1 VAALGSRGGLARPRE
16 VAAQLGITPEAARH
30 RLRRLEKTGR
40 VRRVGHG
47 VFAAS
52 EDQLGDEAN
61 RIVAALRPLKGD
73 AHLTGLDILG
83 WRLHQ
88 HVTDLPRL
96 MCVDPLAERDA
107 VAALTAAGFDVADE
121 ARADDVARART
132 DGLVLIRRE
141 SALISHRRG
150 VVDARANPEK
160 AWFDLLRAIVQHS
173 YPVAPF
179 EAGRVLGIC
188 MRDQIINLEALERL
202 IRNAGWTR
210 RLGSL
215 FKTGPADNDLV
226 RALRAGL
233 AEELG

>member
-1 VAALGSRGGLARPRE
+1 

-30 RLRRLEKTGR
+30 RLRRLEKTGKVKR
-40 VRRVGHG
+40 VSHG

-52 EDQLGDEAN
+52 DDRLGDEAS
-61 RIVAALRPLKGD
+61 RIIEALRPLSGD

-96 MCVDPLAERDA
+96 VCVDPLADRDA
-107 VAALTAAGFDVADE
+107 VAALTAAGFDVANE
-121 ARADDVARART
+121 ARADDVARARART
-132 DGLVLIRRE
+132 NGLVLIRRE
-141 SALISHRRG
+141 SALISQRRG
-150 VVDARANPEK
+150 VVDARAKPEK

-179 EAGRVLGIC
+179 EAGRLLGIC
-188 MRDQIINLEALERL
+188 MRDQVIDVEALERL
-202 IRNAGWTR
+202 IRNAGWNR

-215 FKTGPADNDLV
+215 FNTGPAENDLV
-226 RALRAGL
+226 SALRAGL